1 MTVAGVKSNKV
12 ITEEQIIHF
21 FKQLNVYNNNKDTII
36 KLIEELPKENE
47 SIKLYAFYKLLN
59 KYSFVSMPLYKIRI
73 TLVNCIIGYKSF
85 QNIMNRKEYYEESSF
100 NFARSKP
107 KEKCCDKLYRILITQ
122 SPPPYYCDYFKNT
135 FCSNSDCIIV
145 AIRKRFGYSCRP
157 CKSSSL
163 KHSLNRSSRSRSNFA
178 FSPNKLTIS
187 PTKSSHVPPSP
198 ACSSDVTSGSIFGKS
213 IKILPITNSKTKV
226 SKAELSNEICNVV
239 VV

>member
-1 MTVAGVKSNKV
+1 MTVIGVKSNKV

-21 FKQLNVYNNNKDTII
+21 FKQLNVYNNNKDTIEN
-36 KLIEELPKENE
+36 LIEGLPKENE
-47 SIKLYAFYKLLN
+47 TIKLYAFYKLLN

-85 QNIMNRKEYYEESSF
+85 QNIMSRKEYYEQSSYNLTF
-100 NFARSKP
+100 PKP
-107 KEKCCDKLYRILITQ
+107 KEKCFDKVYRVLITQ
-122 SPPPYYCDYFKNT
+122 SPPPYHCDYFRT
-135 FCSNSDCIIV
+135 SFYSNSDCIVV

-178 FSPNKLTIS
+178 FSPTKFTMT
-187 PTKSSHVPPSP
+187 PTKSSHVTSP
-198 ACSSDVTSGSIFGKS
+198 VCSSDVVSGSIFGKS
-213 IKILPITNSKTKV
+213 SKILPVTISKTKTNRGEV
-226 SKAELSNEICNVV
+226 NSDICNVV